1 MVVVLGTWYEVPG
14 GRRSKMYNVKLTKLI
29 DKMELENLTPDID
42 ISEAEINQSEINRP
56 ALQLAGFFDLFDSDR
71 VQIIGNVEYRYL
83 NQLQKQNRLGEIFDQ
98 LFGAQIPCLIFCRDL
113 EPLPEIYEASRK
125 YNIPL
130 LK

>member
-1 MVVVLGTWYEVPG
+1 MQTVGLTALIE
-14 GRRSKMYNVKLTKLI
+14 KLKL
-29 DKMELENLTPDID
+29 KNLTPEVNMEGIA
-42 ISEAEINQSEINRP
+42 ITTPNINRP
-56 ALQLAGFFDLFDSDR
+56 ALQLAGYFDHFEQSR
-71 VQIIGNVEYRYL
+71 VEIIGNVEYRYL

-130 LK
+130 LKPLLLIKDIIVSKK